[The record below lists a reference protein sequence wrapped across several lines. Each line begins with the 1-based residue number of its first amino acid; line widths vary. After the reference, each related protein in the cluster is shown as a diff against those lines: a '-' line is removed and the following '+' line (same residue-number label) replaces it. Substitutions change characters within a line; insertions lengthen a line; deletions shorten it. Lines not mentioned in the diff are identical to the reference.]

1 MSKEKKPKDDGVRID
16 RDDLDEVLM
25 EAARLQMESQ
35 DDGKVTLNSE
45 AIDRI
50 AASTGIT
57 KELLLKAHGSVE
69 RRERRQRQ
77 LIALGA
83 GAVLLG
89 ALVATPMWWE
99 AVFPPDPV
107 ARSLEAEDLRK
118 KAVEARKDGSHNMAI
133 RHARKAVN
141 LAPDNYRAWNVLALS
156 YQDNGQYAEARQAY
170 LTAIDK
176 GGEKPDAQVLYYN
189 MGAFLAT
196 SPEHRGEALGYYRK
210 ALAIDPNYSQA
221 LNNMGWTYEQMGE
234 SQEAIAH
241 YRKALKADPN
251 NQAASDNLDRLEQK
265 LGIRKPV
272 KLDAVKAGV
281 LNRKGDTYYSAK
293 DYKAA
298 IKYYREA
305 LAHNPKDFAGWN
317 DLGLA
322 YENDAQAEEAIK
334 AFKEGMRVGGY
345 ARDNCYNYYNL
356 ARLMDNAQENEEA
369 IRLYREAI
377 KCKPEYTGALNNLGT
392 VYEEL
397 DRFDEAIAVYKR
409 AIEVDPNYARAKN
422 NLEKLERRLANGA

>member
-1 MSKEKKPKDDGVRID
+1 MSNKKKKADDLQID
-16 RDDLDEVLM
+16 RDALDEVLL
-25 EAARLQMESQ
+25 EAARLQMEGQ
-35 DDGKVTLNSE
+35 DDGKVTLNSD
-45 AIDRI
+45 ALDRI
-50 AASTGIT
+50 SESTGIT
-57 KELLLKAHGSVE
+57 KELLLEAHGSVE
-69 RRERRQRQ
+69 RRARRQRQ

-89 ALVATPMWWE
+89 ALVATPVWWE

-107 ARSLEAEDLRK
+107 ARSLEAEDYRK
-118 KAVEARKDGSHNMAI
+118 KALDARQDGSHNQAI
-133 RHARKAVN
+133 RHARRAVT

-156 YQDNGQYAEARQAY
+156 YQANGQYAEARQAY

-176 GGEKPDAQVLYYN
+176 GGEKPDAAVIHYN

-196 SPEHRGEALGYYRK
+196 APEHREEALGYYRK

-221 LNNMGWTYEQMGE
+221 FNNMGWTYEQMGQ

-251 NQAASDNLDRLEQK
+251 NQASIDNLDRLEQR

-281 LNRKGDTYYSAK
+281 LNRKGDTYYTAK
-293 DYKAA
+293 DYKSA
-298 IKYYREA
+298 IKLYKEA
-305 LAHNPKDFAGWN
+305 LAHNPKDYAGWN

-322 YENDAQAEEAIK
+322 YENDAQPEEAIK
-334 AFKEGMRVGGY
+334 AFKEGMRVGGH

-356 ARLMDNAQENEEA
+356 ARLMDNAQENQEA
-369 IRLYREAI
+369 IRLYQEAI

-397 DRFDEAIAVYKR
+397 DRFDEAIAAYKK
-409 AIEVDPNYARAKN
+409 AIEVDPKYTRAKN
-422 NLEKLERRLANGA
+422 NLEKLERRLANGT